1 MDVVRGIAVEP
12 SPVVSVIIPAYMAA
26 AYIADTLDSVLAQ
39 SFTNYEIL
47 LVNDGSPDTEEL
59 EVVLKPYRDRIV
71 YIKQDNCGQ
80 AGARNTGL
88 EHARGEFVCFLDND
102 DQWEPEFLSFHTAVM
117 QAGKDLAVHYCDAII
132 FGDTPRSGHK
142 SMEFTPS
149 NGPATFQNLVSKG
162 CTVLNCAAMSRREAV
177 LGAGM
182 FDESLRYGEDID
194 LWLRIA
200 RQGGRIAY
208 RYDALARCR
217 LRSDSVSANVARM
230 TEGYLTVLN
239 SIRNSEEISQADAD
253 LVDRQIMIETAHLNL
268 LQGKEAML
276 LGNAKKALHHLER
289 ANAYFHRLKIAMSI
303 LLLRVAPKMFLS
315 SYRRF
320 AD

>member
-1 MDVVRGIAVEP
+1 MEVARGMAVET

-26 AYIADTLDSVLAQ
+26 AYISDTLDSVLAQ

-59 EVVLKPYRDRIV
+59 ESVLKPYRDRIV
-71 YIKQDNCGQ
+71 YIKQENRGQ

-88 EHARGEFVCFLDND
+88 EHTRGEFVCFLDND
-102 DQWEPEFLSFHTAVM
+102 DQWEPDFLSFHTAVM
-117 QAGKDLAVHYCDAII
+117 KADADLAVHYCDAII
-132 FGDTPRSGHK
+132 FGDTLRSGHK

-149 NGPATFQNLVSKG
+149 RGPATFQNLVSKA
-162 CTVLNCAAMSRREAV
+162 CTVLNCAAMSRRDAV
-177 LGAGM
+177 LRAGM
-182 FDESLRYGEDID
+182 FNESLRYGEDID

-208 RYDALARCR
+208 RYEALARYR
-217 LRSDSVSANVARM
+217 LRPDSVSADVARM
-230 TEGYLTVLN
+230 TEGYLKVLN
-239 SIRNSEEISQADAD
+239 SIRNAEDISRTDAD
-253 LVDRQIMIETAHLNL
+253 IVDRQIMIETAHFDL
-268 LQGKEAML
+268 LEGKEAML
-276 LGNAKKALHHLER
+276 RGNAKKALHHLQR
-289 ANAYFHRLKIAMSI
+289 ANAYFRRLKIAMSI
-303 LLLRVAPKMFLS
+303 LLLRVAPKIFLS